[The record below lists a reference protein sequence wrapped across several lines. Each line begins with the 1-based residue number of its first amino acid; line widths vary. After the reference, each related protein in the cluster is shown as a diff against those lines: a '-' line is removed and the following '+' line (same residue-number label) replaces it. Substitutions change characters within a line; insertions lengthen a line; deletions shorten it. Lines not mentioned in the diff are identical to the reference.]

1 MLFMDILAF
10 FAHPDDETIMIG
22 GTLALLAE
30 AGARVHYLSATR
42 GEGGEV
48 GEPPL
53 CLPEDLGA
61 YRSAE
66 LQCAVETLGAH
77 SLSFLDYVDPRA
89 GPGEELF
96 AFEAD
101 FSTLVEEIV
110 AHIRRRRAAVVV
122 THGSN
127 GEYGHPAHLLV
138 NQAARKAVNSLG
150 AAAPALYSVSPT
162 FPEHPKPRL
171 ANRADPAHLV
181 IDIRPALERKIS
193 AALCH
198 RTQNALFVRR
208 TSRKEGRVVTV
219 PEVMMP
225 LEGLHRAFPPVNG
238 PLKDPLVELLM
249 KMSVA
254 IELRARP

>member
-1 MLFMDILAF
+1 MDILAF

-22 GTLALLAE
+22 GVLALLAD
-30 AGARVHYLSATR
+30 AGVRVHYLSATR

-53 CLPEDLGA
+53 CPPKNLGA

-66 LQCAVETLGAH
+66 LQCAVDTLGAH
-77 SLSFLDYVDPRA
+77 SLSFLDYVDPRT

-96 AFEAD
+96 AFQAD
-101 FSTLVEEIV
+101 FSTLVDELI
-110 AHIRRRRAAVVV
+110 AHIRRWGAVAVV

-138 NQAARKAVNSLG
+138 HQAALKAVISLG
-150 AAAPALYSVSPT
+150 AAAPALYTVSPT

-171 ANRADPAHLV
+171 ANLADPAHLV
-181 IDIRPALERKIS
+181 VDIRPALGRKVT

-208 TSRKEGRVVTV
+208 TSRKEGRPVTV
-219 PEVMMP
+219 PEVIMP
-225 LEGLHRAFPPVNG
+225 LEGLHRAYPPVNG

-249 KMSVA
+249 ETNAA
-254 IELRARP
+254 IELIASP